1 MKKFI
6 LTVALVLAVV
16 TSLVAGTMAA
26 YTQQL
31 DTTSDAITT
40 KTFSIKGNMSDNF
53 TKAIEIAPGESVEYK
68 LEIENDGEVNA
79 KLNMKAAIV
88 AAANDEIDGLK
99 LEVVSVDK
107 ITAGEVVDGK
117 SVNFSTG
124 DTKNVMLKTG
134 ETAKVT
140 LRVTWVY
147 ADDDATNAQDNAD
160 MEKASSQLS
169 VTVNATGLASD
180 TTYAIGSVGTE
191 FGAN

>member
-31 DTTSDAITT
+31 DTTSEAITT

-68 LEIENDGEVNA
+68 LEIKNDGEVNA

-88 AAANDEIDGLK
+88 AAAGDEINGLK
-99 LEVVSVDK
+99 LEVVSVEK

-117 SVNFSTG
+117 SVNFTTG
-124 DTKNVMLKTG
+124 DGKNDMLRVG

-147 ADDDATNAQDNAD
+147 ANDDTTNAQDNAD
-160 MEKASSQLS
+160 MDKASSQLS
-169 VTVNATGLASD
+169 VTVNATGLASS
-180 TTYAIGSVGTE
+180 TTYAIGDVDTE
-191 FGAN
+191 FGN

>member
-31 DTTSDAITT
+31 DTTSEAITT

-53 TKAIEIAPGESVEYK
+53 TKAIEIAPGETVEYK
-68 LEIENDGEVNA
+68 LEITNNGEVNA

-88 AAANDEIDGLK
+88 AAAGDEIDGLK
-99 LEVVSVDK
+99 LDVVSVEK
-107 ITAGEVVDGK
+107 ISVGEKSDK
-117 SVNFSTG
+117 SVTFSTG
-124 DTKNVMLKTG
+124 DGNNDMLRTG
-134 ETAKVT
+134 TTAKVT

-147 ADDDATNAQDNAD
+147 ANDDAANAQDNAD

-169 VTVNATGLASD
+169 VTVNAIGLASG
-180 TTYAIGSVGTE
+180 TTYGIGGVDTE
-191 FGAN
+191 FGGN

>member
-31 DTTSDAITT
+31 DTTSEAITT

-53 TKAIEIAPGESVEYK
+53 TKAIEIAPGETVEYK
-68 LEIENDGEVNA
+68 LEIKNDGEVNA

-88 AAANDEIDGLK
+88 AAAGDEIDGLK
-99 LEVVSVDK
+99 LEVVSVEK
-107 ITAGEVVDGK
+107 ITDGDVIDGK
-117 SVNFSTG
+117 SVNFTTG
-124 DTKNVMLKTG
+124 DGKNDMLKVG

-140 LRVTWVY
+140 LKVTWVY
-147 ADDDATNAQDNAD
+147 ANDDATNAKDNAD
-160 MEKASSQLS
+160 MEKASSQLN
-169 VTVNATGLASD
+169 VTVNAIGLAST
-180 TTYAIGSVGTE
+180 TTYGIGDVNTE
-191 FGAN
+191 FGN